1 MTTDELAAALGV
13 TAETVRRHMRGDTLT
28 VEALSGYSAE
38 LEVSLDWL
46 LAPATGFEPVTY
58 RSKDRAVA

>member
-1 MTTDELAAALGV
+1 MGV
-13 TAETVRRHMRGDTLT
+13 TPETVRRHMRGDTLT
-28 VEALSGYSAE
+28 VEAVSGYSVK
-38 LEVSLDWL
+38 LEVSIDWL